1 MNKNEEIGARL
12 KQARIAAG
20 FKTAR
25 AAAESLGVPYPTYSA
40 HENGTRGV
48 VREAE
53 IYTRRLKISLDWLM
67 HGKGVAV
74 EDHGTTSHEP
84 NAKIGDK
91 IKGAPVEIKVYGQA
105 VGGVDGEFEMN
116 GNVLDTI
123 LAPPQISEI
132 SDAYA
137 VIVSGDSMSPRY
149 EDGETAFIDPRRR
162 VRKGDY
168 VIAQIRKEEYGAPLA
183 YIKRFERHNQNE
195 LVLSQFNP
203 PKELVFPAS
212 QVVSVHFIALSGI
225 A

>member
-1 MNKNEEIGARL
+1 MMTIGD
-12 KQARIAAG
+12 RIRERR
-20 FKTAR
+20 KTLR
-25 AAAESLGVPYPTYSA
+25 MTQQDLAAAFGINRVSVTNWEAGDTTPEISKMPKLG
-40 HENGTRGV
+40 
-48 VREAE
+48 E
-53 IYTRRLKISLDWLM
+53 ILQCNPDWLLTGNGPQEAPPVPN
-67 HGKGVAV
+67 GKVGEKV
-74 EDHGTTSHEP
+74 
-84 NAKIGDK
+84 
-91 IKGAPVEIKVYGQA
+91 KGAPVQINVYGQA

-116 GNVLDTI
+116 GNVLDVVW
-123 LAPPQISEI
+123 APPQISEI

-168 VIAQIRKEEYGAPLA
+168 VIAQVRKEEHGAPLA

-212 QVVSVHFIALSGI
+212 QVVSVHFIALAGE

>member
-1 MNKNEEIGARL
+1 METSLHTRVTERMEALGLNALQAARN
-12 KQARIAAG
+12 AG
-20 FKTAR
+20 
-25 AAAESLGVPYPTYSA
+25 LGDSFVRDIMRGKVKSPSSDNMIKLA
-40 HENGTRGV
+40 KALGT
-48 VREAE
+48 
-53 IYTRRLKISLDWLM
+53 THSWLM
-67 HGKGVAV
+67 TGEGPV
-74 EDHGTTSHEP
+74 EPLEHEP
-84 NAKIGDK
+84 NGTIGDK
-91 IKGAPVEIKVYGQA
+91 VKGGPVRIKVYGQA

-116 GNVLDTI
+116 GNVIDI
-123 LAPPQISEI
+123 VLAPPQISEI

-162 VRKGDY
+162 PRRGDY

-203 PKELVFPAS
+203 PKELAFPAN
-212 QVVSVHFIALSGI
+212 QVVSVHFIALAGI